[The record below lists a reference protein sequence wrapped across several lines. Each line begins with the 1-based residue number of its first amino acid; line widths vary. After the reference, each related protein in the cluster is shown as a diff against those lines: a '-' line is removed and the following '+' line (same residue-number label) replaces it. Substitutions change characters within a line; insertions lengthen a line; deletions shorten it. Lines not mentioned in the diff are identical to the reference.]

1 MDIFWMHR
9 TWIWRLR
16 ARGRCRRSSGG
27 EADTLDSLGYAHSR
41 MGDFQEAAECYSQAV
56 EIYHE
61 IGDRF
66 HEAGS
71 HIGLGDAQLHAG
83 DPAAARKNW
92 ELALAILESIP
103 HPDAGQART
112 RLNQL
117 VRADESPAEP
127 SAAPATGVP
136 APERLSRSRPP
147 ATLEARRH
155 AARVRSPGEGRMA
168 ARDEGC

>member
-1 MDIFWMHR
+1 M
-9 TWIWRLR
+9 
-16 ARGRCRRSSGG
+16 
-27 EADTLDSLGYAHSR
+27 
-41 MGDFQEAAECYSQAV
+41 

-92 ELALAILESIP
+92 EQALAILESIP
-103 HPDAGQART
+103 HQDAEQARA

-117 VRADESPAEP
+117 VAAPSVRPADTPAGP
-127 SAAPATGVP
+127 STSSAAPAAG
-136 APERLSRSRPP
+136 APS
-147 ATLEARRH
+147 A
-155 AARVRSPGEGRMA
+155 
-168 ARDEGC
+168 